1 MKYLVVTIKDWNIEE
16 YKKYSNRFQGEWH
29 LITNEQELTL
39 ENLKK
44 INPEYIFFPHW
55 SWMVPEEITN
65 NYKCVCFHMTD
76 LPYGRG
82 GSPLQN
88 LIIRGHKETKL
99 TALKMTS
106 ILDAG
111 DIYKKVDL
119 DLSGSA
125 QEIFIRMS
133 KKIAKLINYIITENP
148 RPEQQEGRAT
158 FFDRRSPAQ
167 SEIPKNASQSE
178 VYDHIRM
185 LDADSYPKA
194 YIDYGNY
201 RLLFSNIKIHNGELI
216 SDVKL
221 GIRR

>member
-133 KKIAKLINYIITENP
+133 KKIAKLINYIITEL
-148 RPEQQEGRAT
+148 
-158 FFDRRSPAQ
+158 
-167 SEIPKNASQSE
+167 
-178 VYDHIRM
+178 Y
-185 LDADSYPKA
+185 
-194 YIDYGNY
+194 
-201 RLLFSNIKIHNGELI
+201 
-216 SDVKL
+216 
-221 GIRR
+221 